1 MFDSPSGSRE
11 PYENEPD
18 ENSSEEADENND
30 NGDEEILL
38 DLKEKGKPKGKLGI
52 ITLLL
57 Q

>member
-1 MFDSPSGSRE
+1 MLDSSPGSRE

-18 ENSSEEADENND
+18 ENSSEEVDENID

-38 DLKEKGKPKGKLGI
+38 DLTEKGKPKGKLGI
-52 ITLLL
+52 ITLLM